1 MHIVEVRTLQIQNCA
16 HSWRYIQ
23 AFDYKLSHNLRRFHL
38 LHSGYSCTVRH
49 CIHFR
54 GRRSSHFSDL
64 GMTMSSVW
72 LSSASAALDS
82 NHCLLDG
89 CEGWISVASFVFGK
103 VDRHSKTAETCK

>member
-64 GMTMSSVW
+64 
-72 LSSASAALDS
+72 
-82 NHCLLDG
+82 DG